1 MISETVTR
9 NVRLG
14 RAGALLAGAVVYA
27 LLVYGPLQ
35 FYWTPLLLGLAYFG
49 AAAAGGRRG
58 GLWATAVVLTGWGV
72 GVLLATK
79 LDSLSS
85 GDAYLMG
92 IGGAIVVAGVLARR
106 GGFAIDLLSVGG
118 TVLIAGIL
126 HNVAGDPVQALV
138 QPWPYVA
145 LLAGVGA
152 LNLVLALAPRTS
164 PTSSSARTPKQSG
177 GEAAQ
182 ASPTI

>member
-1 MISETVTR
+1 MFSEAVTR

-14 RAGALLAGAVVYA
+14 RGGALLAGAAIYA

-35 FYWTPLLLGLAYFG
+35 FYWTPLLLGLAYLG

-58 GLWATAVVLTGWGV
+58 GLWATALVLTGWGV

-79 LDSLSS
+79 LDSVSS
-85 GDAYLMG
+85 GDGYLMG
-92 IGGAIVVAGVLARR
+92 VGGAIVVAGVLARS
-106 GGFAIDLLSVGG
+106 GFAIDLVSVGG

-126 HNVAGDPVQALV
+126 HNAAGDPVQALV
-138 QPWPYVA
+138 KPWPYVA

-152 LNLVLALAPRTS
+152 LNLVLALAPRRR
-164 PTSSSARTPKQSG
+164 PASSSARTTPKQSG
-177 GEAAQ
+177 VATGQ

>member
-72 GVLLATK
+72 GVLLTTK
-79 LDSLSS
+79 LDSVSS

-92 IGGAIVVAGVLARR
+92 IGGAIVVAGVLAR
-106 GGFAIDLLSVGG
+106 GGFAIDLLGVGG

-126 HNVAGDPVQALV
+126 HNAAGDPVQALV
-138 QPWPYVA
+138 KPWPYVA

-177 GEAAQ
+177 EAAQ

>member
-72 GVLLATK
+72 GVLLGTK
-79 LDSLSS
+79 LDSVSS
-85 GDAYLMG
+85 GDGYLMG
-92 IGGAIVVAGVLARR
+92 IGGAIVVAGVLVR

-126 HNVAGDPVQALV
+126 HNAAGDPVQALV
-138 QPWPYVA
+138 KPWPYVA

-177 GEAAQ
+177 EAAQ

>member
-35 FYWTPLLLGLAYFG
+35 FYWTPLLLGLAYLG

-79 LDSLSS
+79 LPDSVSS
-85 GDAYLMG
+85 GDGYLMG
-92 IGGAIVVAGVLARR
+92 IGGAIVVAGVLAR

-126 HNVAGDPVQALV
+126 HNAAGDPVQALV
-138 QPWPYVA
+138 KPWPYVA

-177 GEAAQ
+177 VEAAQ

>member
-72 GVLLATK
+72 G
-79 LDSLSS
+79 D
-85 GDAYLMG
+85 LMG
-92 IGGAIVVAGVLARR
+92 IGGAIVVAGVLAR

-126 HNVAGDPVQALV
+126 HNAAGDPVQALV
-138 QPWPYVA
+138 KPWPYVA

-177 GEAAQ
+177 VEAAQ
-182 ASPTI
+182 TSPTI

>member
-1 MISETVTR
+1 V
-9 NVRLG
+9 
-14 RAGALLAGAVVYA
+14 
-27 LLVYGPLQ
+27 LV
-35 FYWTPLLLGLAYFG
+35 
-49 AAAAGGRRG
+49 
-58 GLWATAVVLTGWGV
+58 
-72 GVLLATK
+72 
-79 LDSLSS
+79 
-85 GDAYLMG
+85 
-92 IGGAIVVAGVLARR
+92 R

-138 QPWPYVA
+138 KPWPYVA

-152 LNLVLALAPRTS
+152 LNLVLAFAARTS

-177 GEAAQ
+177 VEAAQ

>member
-79 LDSLSS
+79 IDSLNS
-85 GDAYLMG
+85 GDGYLMG
-92 IGGAIVVAGVLARR
+92 IGGAIVVAGVLVR
-106 GGFAIDLLSVGG
+106 GGFDIDLLSVGG

-138 QPWPYVA
+138 KPWPYVA

>member
-1 MISETVTR
+1 MNSEAVTR
-9 NVRLG
+9 NIRFG
-14 RAGALLAGAVVYA
+14 RAGALLAGAAVYA

-35 FYWTPLLLGLAYFG
+35 FYWTPLLLGLAYLA

-58 GLWATAVVLTGWGV
+58 GLWATALVLTGWGV

-79 LDSLSS
+79 LESVSS
-85 GDAYLMG
+85 GDGYLMG
-92 IGGAIVVAGVLARR
+92 IGGGIVAAGVLARS
-106 GGFAIDLLSVGG
+106 GFAIDLLSVGG

-126 HNVAGDPVQALV
+126 HNMAGDPVQALV
-138 QPWPYVA
+138 KPWPYVA

-164 PTSSSARTPKQSG
+164 PASSSARTPKQSG
-177 GEAAQ
+177 VEAAQ
-182 ASPTI
+182 AAPTI